1 MIDGA
6 LPGTALR
13 RLLPPGA
20 WLWLVRFGA
29 AEEAAAVGLL
39 LLLRLP
45 GLLVALGGEVA
56 RHG

>member
-1 MIDGA
+1 MIYGP

-13 RLLPPGA
+13 RLLPLGA
-20 WLWLVRFGA
+20 WLWLVRPGA

-39 LLLRLP
+39 LLHRLP
-45 GLLVALGGEVA
+45 GLLVALGGEVV